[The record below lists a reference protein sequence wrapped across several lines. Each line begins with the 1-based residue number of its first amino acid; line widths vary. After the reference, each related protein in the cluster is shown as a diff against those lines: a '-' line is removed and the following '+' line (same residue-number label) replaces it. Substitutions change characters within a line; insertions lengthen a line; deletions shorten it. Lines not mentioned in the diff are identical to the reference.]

1 MSQALPEKNPHRW
14 YIIIAV
20 MLSTVMEI
28 LDTTI
33 VNVSLPHMMGSLS
46 ADRDGISWVLTS
58 YIVAA
63 GIFMPLTGFLVNRFG
78 SRRLLLINIIGFM
91 IASAFC
97 GLSTNLT
104 EMVIFRLL
112 QGIFG

>member
-1 MSQALPEKNPHRW
+1 MNTEKNSYQW
-14 YIIIAV
+14 FIVLAV

-46 ADRDGISWVLTS
+46 ADRDQISWVLTS

-63 GIFMPLTGFLVNRFG
+63 GVLMPLTGFLVKRLG
-78 SRRLLLINIIGFM
+78 CRRLLLINIVGFM
-91 IASAFC
+91 CASALC
-97 GLSTNLT
+97 GLSTNL
-104 EMVIFRLL
+104 
-112 QGIFG
+112 

>member
-1 MSQALPEKNPHRW
+1 MKQLFEQKEQGVHKW
-14 YIIIAV
+14 FIIIAV

-46 ADRDGISWVLTS
+46 ADRDEISWVLTS

-63 GIFMPLTGFLVNRFG
+63 GVLMPLTGFFVDRLG
-78 SRRLLLINIIGFM
+78 SKRLLLINIAGFL
-91 IASAFC
+91 IASTFC
-97 GLSTNLT
+97 GMATNLT
-104 EMVIFRLL
+104 EMVVFRLL
-112 QGIFG
+112 QGI